1 MNHWGSDMAPG
12 KRKKRDVARQQEPQ
26 MARQQESQMDRQR
39 ETEVDRRSVV
49 EQDDYAVG
57 LLRELIEKNR
67 QLMARQQRT

>member
-26 MARQQESQMDRQR
+26 MDRQR
-39 ETEVDRRSVV
+39 ETDVDRQSAV

-67 QLMARQQRT
+67 QLIARQQRT